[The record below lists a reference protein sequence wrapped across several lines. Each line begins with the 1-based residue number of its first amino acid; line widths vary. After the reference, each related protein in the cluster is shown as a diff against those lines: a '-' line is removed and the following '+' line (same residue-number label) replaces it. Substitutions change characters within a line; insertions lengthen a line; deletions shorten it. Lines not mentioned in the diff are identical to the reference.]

1 MKKNKIIKVVLVTV
15 LVLMLFTWIFPAA
28 YFSGEY
34 TEQGRIQMG
43 IFDLFNYPV
52 TALSYF
58 GHIALF
64 LLIIGGFYGV
74 LYKIPAYNSF
84 LNKVSDK
91 LKKNGKFVISLIA
104 IINAILVSIC
114 GLQIGALVFF
124 PMLVSIIIL
133 MGYDKMT
140 AALTLIGSTVVG
152 LAGTTLAYSNESIIL
167 SVLGVDFTYEML
179 TRVVVLLIGLVL
191 LIFNIVI
198 YIRKRELV
206 LISSTKEVK
215 KSTSKAEVVKEV
227 KDTKKTSVKTSNTK
241 TSSAKKS
248 NSSKAT
254 VKKSSKSSRKDI
266 KAAVKEDD
274 VIVVKDQS
282 DDSYLVPQNGD
293 KVNHSIW
300 PFVVSFSILFVI
312 MVLAFISWSTGFNN
326 TAFTSAT
333 SSVLDFELFGFPLFG
348 KLLGT
353 VKEFGSWTIVDL
365 SVVMFF
371 VLLFLTIVY
380 KTKCS
385 DICEGFMDG
394 LKKAL
399 PLGVIVILAYT
410 CLVITTYHPFQLVIY
425 KSLLALSNKLDAFI
439 GMIVGMIAGVFNVEP
454 LYAYQSVLPY
464 LASITDN
471 TNLYPIIGALFQ
483 AAYGLSMLIAPTSVV
498 LMCVLCYLDVP
509 YTKWIKTIWKLL
521 LELFVIFTV
530 LFIVSGLSF
539 LVGLGIVV
547 SIIVII
553 MMYVAYWKVFEKA
566 GQKGWAA
573 LVPFYNAYVLFKIA
587 GYNGWLSLLMLIPIV
602 NIVFMILVDVK
613 LAHKFGKSS
622 GFVVGLILLPFV
634 FYMILALDKSKYN
647 NK

>member
-1 MKKNKIIKVVLVTV
+1 MKKNRIIKVVLVTV
-15 LVLMLFTWIFPAA
+15 LVIMLLTWIFPAA
-28 YFSGEY
+28 YFSSGY
-34 TEQGRIQMG
+34 AEQGRVQMG

-140 AALTLIGSTVVG
+140 AALTLVGSTVIG

-179 TRVVVLLIGLVL
+179 TRIVVLLIGLVL

-198 YIRKRELV
+198 YIRRHESV
-206 LISSTKEVK
+206 LISSTKEAK
-215 KSTSKAEVVKEV
+215 KAASKTEAVKEV
-227 KDTKKTSVKTSNTK
+227 KTTKKSGVKTSNSKASSTK
-241 TSSAKKS
+241 KVTSSKTTA
-248 NSSKAT
+248 
-254 VKKSSKSSRKDI
+254 KKSSKSSRKDI

-274 VIVVKDQS
+274 VIVVKEQS
-282 DDSYLVPQNGD
+282 DDSYLVPQNDD

-365 SVVMFF
+365 TVVMFF

-380 KTKCS
+380 KTKCR

-399 PLGVIVILAYT
+399 PLGVIVILIYT

-425 KSLLALSNKLDAFI
+425 KALLTLTKRLDAFVC
-439 GMIVGMIAGVFNVEP
+439 MIVGMLAGILNVEP
-454 LYAYQSVLPY
+454 LYTYQSVLPY

-471 TNLYPIIGALFQ
+471 TKLYPVIGALFQ
-483 AAYGLSMLIAPTSVV
+483 TAYGLSMLIAPTSVV
-498 LMCVLCYLDVP
+498 LMCVLYYLDVP
-509 YTKWIKTIWKLL
+509 YSKWIKTIWKLL

-539 LVGLGIVV
+539 LVGLGIVAA
-547 SIIVII
+547 IIVVI
-553 MMYVAYWKVFEKA
+553 MMYVACWKIFEKA

-587 GYNGWLSLLMLIPIV
+587 GYNGWLSLLMLIPVV
-602 NIVFMILVDVK
+602 NIVFMILVDIK
-613 LAHKFGKSS
+613 LAHKFGKGN
-622 GFVVGLILLPFV
+622 GFAVGLILLPFV
-634 FYMILALDKSKYN
+634 FYMILALNKSKYS

>member
-1 MKKNKIIKVVLVTV
+1 MKKNRIIKVVLVTV
-15 LVLMLFTWIFPAA
+15 LVIMLLTWIFPAA
-28 YFSGEY
+28 YFSSGY
-34 TEQGRIQMG
+34 AEQGRVQMG

-91 LKKNGKFVISLIA
+91 LKKNGKLVISLIA

-140 AALTLIGSTVVG
+140 AALTLIGSTVIG

-167 SVLGVDFTYEML
+167 SVLGLDFTYEML
-179 TRVVVLLIGLVL
+179 TRIVVLLIGLVL

-198 YIRKRELV
+198 YIRKYELA

-215 KSTSKAEVVKEV
+215 KAASKTDAVKEV
-227 KDTKKTSVKTSNTK
+227 KTTKKSSVKTSNTK
-241 TSSAKKS
+241 TSSTKKS
-248 NSSKAT
+248 TSSKT
-254 VKKSSKSSRKDI
+254 TTKKTSKSSRKDI

-274 VIVVKDQS
+274 VIVVKEQS
-282 DDSYLVPQNGD
+282 DDSYLVPQNDD

-300 PFVVSFSILFVI
+300 PFVVSFSVLLVI
-312 MVLAFISWSTGFNN
+312 MILAFISWSTGFNN

-365 SVVMFF
+365 TVVMFF

-380 KTKCS
+380 KTKCR

-399 PLGVIVILAYT
+399 PLGVIVILIYT

-425 KSLLALSNKLDAFI
+425 KALLTLTNKLDAFVC
-439 GMIVGMIAGVFNVEP
+439 MIVGMLAGIFNVEP

-464 LASITDN
+464 LASITDS
-471 TNLYPIIGALFQ
+471 TKLYPVIGALFQ
-483 AAYGLSMLIAPTSVV
+483 TAYGLSMLIAPTSLV
-498 LMCVLCYLDVP
+498 LMCVLYYLDVP

-521 LELFVIFTV
+521 LELFIVFTI

-539 LVGLGIVV
+539 LVGLGIVAA
-547 SIIVII
+547 IIVVI
-553 MMYVAYWKVFEKA
+553 MMYVACWKVFEKA
-566 GQKGWAA
+566 GRKGWAA
-573 LVPFYNAYVLFKIA
+573 LVPFYNAYVLFEIA
-587 GYNGWLSLLMLIPIV
+587 GYNGWLSLLMLIPVV
-602 NIVFMILVDVK
+602 NIVFMILVDIK
-613 LAHKFGKSS
+613 LAHKFGKGN
-622 GFVVGLILLPFV
+622 GFAVGLILLPFV
-634 FYMILALDKSKYN
+634 FYMILALDKSKYS

>member
-1 MKKNKIIKVVLVTV
+1 MKKNRIIKVVLVTV
-15 LVLMLFTWIFPAA
+15 LVIMLLTWILPAA
-28 YFSGEY
+28 YFSSGY
-34 TEQGRIQMG
+34 TEQGRVQMG

-140 AALTLIGSTVVG
+140 AALTLVGSTVVG
-152 LAGTTLAYSNESIIL
+152 LAGTTLAYSNESVIL

-179 TRVVVLLIGLVL
+179 TRIVVLLIGLVL

-198 YIRKRELV
+198 YIRKHESA

-215 KSTSKAEVVKEV
+215 KAASKTEAVKEV
-227 KDTKKTSVKTSNTK
+227 KTTKKSSVKTSNAKASGTK
-241 TSSAKKS
+241 KSTSSKTTA
-248 NSSKAT
+248 
-254 VKKSSKSSRKDI
+254 KKSSKSSRKDI

-274 VIVVKDQS
+274 VIVVKEQS
-282 DDSYLVPQNGD
+282 DDSYLVPQNDD

-353 VKEFGSWTIVDL
+353 VKEFGSWTIIDL
-365 SVVMFF
+365 TVVMFF

-380 KTKCS
+380 KTKCR

-399 PLGVIVILAYT
+399 PLGVIVILIYT

-425 KSLLALSNKLDAFI
+425 KALLTLTDKLDAFV
-439 GMIVGMIAGVFNVEP
+439 GMIVGMLAGILNVEP

-471 TNLYPIIGALFQ
+471 IKLYPVIGALFQ
-483 AAYGLSMLIAPTSVV
+483 TAYGLSMLIAPTSVV
-498 LMCVLCYLDVP
+498 LMCVLYYLDVP
-509 YTKWIKTIWKLL
+509 YSKWIKTIWKLL

-539 LVGLGIVV
+539 LVGLGIVAA
-547 SIIVII
+547 IIVVI
-553 MMYVAYWKVFEKA
+553 MMYVACWKVFEKA

-587 GYNGWLSLLMLIPIV
+587 GYNGWLSLLMLIPVV
-602 NIVFMILVDVK
+602 NIVFMILVDIK
-613 LAHKFGKSS
+613 LAHKFGKGS

-634 FYMILALDKSKYN
+634 FYMILALDKSKYS